1 MNLLKKYTVAYIV
14 VFCGLV
20 TGILLTISVNH
31 EKSSGFHL
39 ISHAYAEEGHASGG
53 HTGGQGGS
61 NSGGHA
67 SGGHDSDDSGH
78 DSGHDSDDSGHESGK
93 GGKGKGD
100 KEKGSSDKGH
110 GKGHAGR
117 EAIED
122 KVFHGGGHSGQGG
135 PSDDSDASGPRAN
148 KPDGTQGSRPAW
160 AQEGLPDV
168 ELGRLNVARS
178 PGHVLDRALSEVLKN
193 TTTGTLLI
201 DTNWYSMKA
210 EDAVIYLQTHPD
222 LIRVDSP
229 LENLALFREL
239 LTEGQTRLPGVS
251 PASTTDLAAIFLGS
265 ASDKTIPISTD
276 TVKAVDIILGITITN
291 EDALAIK
298 ADAVR
303 SAIQEV
309 HDR

>member
-14 VFCGLV
+14 AFCGLV
-20 TGILLTISVNH
+20 AGILLTISVNH

-53 HTGGQGGS
+53 HSGGQGRS

-67 SGGHDSDDSGH
+67 SGGHDSGGH
-78 DSGHDSDDSGHESGK
+78 DSGGHDSDDDSGHESGK
-93 GGKGKGD
+93 GGKGKGG
-100 KEKGSSDKGH
+100 KEKGSSDEGH

-178 PGHVLDRALSEVLKN
+178 PRHVLDRALSEVIKN
-193 TTTGTLLI
+193 TTTGTLII

-210 EDAVIYLQTHPD
+210 EDAAAYLKTHPN
-222 LIRVDSP
+222 LTRVDSP

-239 LTEGQTRLPGVS
+239 LTEGQTGLNGVS
-251 PASTTDLAAIFLGS
+251 PVSTTDLAAILLGS
-265 ASDKTIPISTD
+265 ASDKTIPISAD
-276 TVKAVDIILGITITN
+276 TVKAVNIILGLSVSDD
-291 EDALAIK
+291 DALAKK

-303 SAIQEV
+303 NAIQEV
-309 HDR
+309 HDK

>member
-1 MNLLKKYTVAYIV
+1 MNLLNKYTMAYIV

-20 TGILLTISVNH
+20 IGILLMISVNH

-39 ISHAYAEEGHASGG
+39 VSPAYAAGEGHTSGG
-53 HTGGQGGS
+53 HTGGQGS
-61 NSGGHA
+61 SHSGGHS
-67 SGGHDSDDSGH
+67 SG
-78 DSGHDSDDSGHESGK
+78 GHDSDDSGHESGK
-93 GGKGKGD
+93 GGKDKGD
-100 KEKGSSDKGH
+100 KGKGSSDEGH

-122 KVFHGGGHSGQGG
+122 RVFHGGGHSGKGG
-135 PSDDSDASGPRAN
+135 SSDDSDASGPRAN

-178 PGHVLDRALSEVLKN
+178 PRHVLDRALSEVIKN

-201 DTNWYSMKA
+201 DTSWYSMKA
-210 EDAVIYLQTHPD
+210 EDAVVYLQRHPD

-239 LTEGQTRLPGVS
+239 LTEGQTRLPGVT

-265 ASDKTIPISTD
+265 ASDKTIPISMD
-276 TVKAVDIILGITITN
+276 TVKAVDIILGITISN

-298 ADAVR
+298 AEAVR
-303 SAIQEV
+303 SAIQEI